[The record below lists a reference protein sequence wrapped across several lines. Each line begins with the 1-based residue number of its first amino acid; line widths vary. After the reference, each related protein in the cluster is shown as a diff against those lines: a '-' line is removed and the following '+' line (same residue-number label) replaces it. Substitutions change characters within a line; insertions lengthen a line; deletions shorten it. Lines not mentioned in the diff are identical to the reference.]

1 MSSLLHALLALVA
14 LQTSHSISNQDIA
27 MCALAQ
33 LTRNPSSGW
42 SCNGSTPL
50 VSPCEWPNVAC
61 DTNDTVLAI
70 AAANQA
76 VVPEGQYRAGF
87 DGNSMILYF

>member
-1 MSSLLHALLALVA
+1 MPSPLQTLLALAAV
-14 LQTSHSISNQDIA
+14 QISHSISNQDIA
-27 MCALAQ
+27 MCALARR
-33 LTRNPSSGW
+33 TRNSSSGW

-70 AAANQA
+70 AAANQVLA
-76 VVPEGQYRAGF
+76 PQVQFQAGF
-87 DGNSMILYF
+87 DGNFLIP